1 MSIQANLQLRNFK
14 WSDIDALQRLL
25 NEIGQHGHRDW
36 PALPDDLRAELE
48 FPRVRPKRNLAL
60 AEQDGQIVG
69 YAIVEPEVNI
79 GRSVIGIGS
88 RSMGLAIRKDLIE
101 WATNKAVQEAPIAH
115 MSTRDNE
122 TELEKLVEQL
132 GWSKVRRYLKLTTS
146 SNITLATAAVPDGFT
161 VRTML
166 GLDEVPE
173 LTYIQNEAFK
183 EHFGYSPNTE
193 DEILAHLLTGNSSLD
208 NIVMIHDSYDQ
219 LVAYCW
225 ALIYERDGLKIG
237 RIGMTAVLPTA
248 RKKGLGRAIAEVG
261 FNHLVR
267 QNVDSLELDVDSE
280 NAPAI
285 HVYSSLGFEEDS
297 EVSWWER
304 AL

>member
-1 MSIQANLQLRNFK
+1 LSIQTNLQIRNFK

-25 NEIGQHGHRDW
+25 NEIGRHGHRNW
-36 PALPDDLRAELE
+36 PANADELRAELE
-48 FPRVRPKRNLAL
+48 FPRVKPKRNIAL
-60 AEQDGQIVG
+60 AEQDDQIVG
-69 YAIVEPEVNI
+69 YAIVELETNI
-79 GRSVIGIGS
+79 GRSVIGIAS
-88 RSMGLAIRKDLIE
+88 SSMGLAIRKDLID
-101 WATNKAVQEAPIAH
+101 WATNNAARETPIAH
-115 MSTRDNE
+115 LSTRDNE
-122 TELEKLVEQL
+122 TELEKLIAQL

-146 SNITLATAAVPDGFT
+146 SNITPAVAAVPDGFT

-173 LTYIQNEAFK
+173 LTFTQNEAFK

-193 DEILAHLLTGNSSLD
+193 DEITARLLAGNSSLD
-208 NIVMIHDSYDQ
+208 NIVMIHDSYEQ

-225 ALIYERDGLKIG
+225 TLIHERDGLNVG
-237 RIGMTAVLPTA
+237 RIGMTGVLPTA
-248 RKKGLGRAIAEVG
+248 RKQGLGRAIAEVG

-267 QNVDSLELDVDSE
+267 QNVDSIELDVDSE
-280 NAPAI
+280 NARAI
-285 HVYSSLGFEEDS
+285 HVYSSLGFENDS